1 VITEGA
7 TTVTGS
13 SRLQGT
19 GAQAHPPAHPAGS
32 RADAPVL
39 ATAEDQLRQNE
50 YFAALHETALGL
62 ISRLDIEDLLKAIVT
77 RAGQLTGT
85 SHGLIYLVDPE
96 PNEIEAKVGV
106 GAFSHFIGLRL
117 GQGEGLAG
125 RVWQTGEP
133 LTVPDYDAWSDRS
146 ARIPYAQVRGLAG
159 VPLKSGSQVVGV
171 MVLGFVEPGRAFGQ
185 KELDLLSQFAQLAS
199 LALDNARLYT
209 SAQHALAEQHQLAG
223 QLAYQAHHDALTG
236 LPNRVLYEDRLE
248 QAVTQARQNREMVA
262 LFMIDLD
269 RFKRIND
276 TLGHRVGD
284 QLLSDVGRRLQ
295 SCLRQTDTVA
305 RWGGDEFTMILAGLR
320 TPDDAV
326 RIAEKVLEV
335 VRQPLDVEGHEL
347 FVTGSIGMSLYP
359 ADGQDPGELLRHA
372 DSALYRAKEQGNTHA
387 FFSAK
392 LVKAAS
398 ERLKIETKLRGALE
412 RRELE
417 LHYEPLVDLASDRPI
432 GVAPLLRWNHPDL
445 GVLLPAA
452 FVPIAEES
460 GLIGPIGAWMLEE
473 ACRQTKLWQQSGC
486 PSSLQVAVNI
496 AAMQFRRKDFVD
508 SVAKVLK
515 QTGLAAECLEL
526 ELAESLVMRDVET
539 SIRQITRLRRTGVA
553 VAIDDFGTGYASLSY
568 LPRLQISGLKIAAPF
583 VRGIDAAESTRPLVQ
598 AIAAVARSLRICVT
612 AQGVET
618 RGQLKHLR
626 RVGCARAQGCI
637 FGCPSP
643 AKEFEAFLK
652 RSRF

>member
-1 VITEGA
+1 MM
-7 TTVTGS
+7 GS
-13 SRLQGT
+13 SKLRDT
-19 GAQAHPPAHPAGS
+19 SAQPHPPVHPAGS
-32 RADAPVL
+32 RTDPPDL
-39 ATAEDQLRQNE
+39 TTAEDQLRQNE

-62 ISRLDIEDLLKAIVT
+62 ISRLDLQDLLKAIVT
-77 RAGQLTGT
+77 RAGQLVGT

-96 PNEIEAKVGV
+96 QHEIEAKVGV

-133 LTVPDYDAWSDRS
+133 LTVADYDAWSDRS
-146 ARIPYAQVRGLAG
+146 ARIPYAQVRGIAG
-159 VPLKSGSQVVGV
+159 MPLKSGSQVVGV
-171 MVLGFVEPGRAFGQ
+171 MILGFVEPGRVFGR

-209 SAQHALAEQHQLAG
+209 SAQHALAEQHQLAD

-248 QAVTQARQNREMVA
+248 RAVTQARQNREMVA

-335 VRQPLDVEGHEL
+335 VRQPLDIEGHEL

-359 ADGQDPGELLRHA
+359 TDGQDPGELLRHA
-372 DSALYRAKEQGNTHA
+372 DSALYRAKEQGNIYA

-392 LVKAAS
+392 LVEAAS

-445 GVLLPAA
+445 GVLQPAA

-473 ACRQTKLWQQSGC
+473 VCRQTKLWQRSGC

-496 AAMQFRRKDFVD
+496 AAMQFRRADFVG
-508 SVAKVLK
+508 SVVQVLK

-568 LPRLQISGLKIAAPF
+568 LPRLQINGLKIAEPF

-598 AIAAVARSLRICVT
+598 AIAAVARSLGIRVT
-612 AQGVET
+612 AEGVET

-626 RVGCARAQGCI
+626 RVGCARAQGCL
-637 FGCPSP
+637 FARPSP